1 MLIPV
6 NFSIG
11 RVPKLPNGR
20 HMLSGDVEI
29 YILNGKKHRVGGPA
43 EINHRTGY
51 KAWFNNGVLHCADG
65 PAVIDPVKKIK
76 EFWNK
81 GKYIKNETL

>member
-1 MLIPV
+1 MLLPV

-20 HMLSGDVEI
+20 HELSGSVEI

-51 KAWFNNGVLHCADG
+51 QAWFKNGVLHCENG
-65 PAVIDPVKKIK
+65 PAVVDPQKKIK
-76 EFWNK
+76 EFWIN
-81 GKYIKNETL
+81 GRFIKSETL